1 MKQTTFD
8 TLLLPLYRS
17 TTRKGSARKG
27 ELLLSS
33 DVLVKAFE
41 EVLRDDRKY
50 GIHMENETIGTYKVG
65 DKVQVELNDP
75 SVRQGL
81 VAESFE
87 AILEYPRGRSV
98 CPRFFWLEKS
108 LGYSDAALASD
119 PTFARYQLLIQWVA
133 LLAQAAA
140 FFEKDSEELVFL
152 KDGKLSLP
160 VLYSAEDLCTFDD
173 KSLRDLL
180 GRFAD
185 VDKMREQ
192 MLSILSEAVLKQV
205 AGVEPK
211 RRFIALLQ
219 HLPETLKSFEDGH
232 RLYVANFS
240 YEKVRD
246 ELQTAMLEELTKI
259 NRTFAEVQGQIL
271 GIPVATILVAT
282 QFKLAQ
288 QWGQDAWVNTAV
300 LFGVLVFVILANF
313 VMRNQ
318 MHTLD
323 AIAEEIKRKED
334 KIQAEYSK
342 VKDVVSGTFPKLKS
356 RLCWQRTAFWTVQI
370 ILVIGA
376 LAASAFYLV
385 MTKPALSKVMS
396 LIGYG

>member
-1 MKQTTFD
+1 MKLTTFD

-17 TTRKGSARKG
+17 TIRKGSERKG

-33 DVLVKAFE
+33 EALVEALEKVL
-41 EVLRDDRKY
+41 LNDRKY
-50 GIHMENETIGTYKVG
+50 GIYLDNEATSAHKVG

-75 SVRQGL
+75 SVWQGL
-81 VAESFE
+81 VAESFDS
-87 AILEYPRGRSV
+87 ILEYPRGRSV
-98 CPRFFWLEKS
+98 CPCFFWLEKS
-108 LGYSDAALASD
+108 LAYCDSALVNE

-140 FFEKDSEELVFL
+140 FFEKDREELVFL
-152 KDGKLSLP
+152 KDGKVSLP
-160 VLYSAEDLCTFDD
+160 VLYSVEDLSSFDE

-180 GRFAD
+180 MRFKD
-185 VDKMREQ
+185 VDKIREQ
-192 MLSILSEAVLKQV
+192 MLSILSEAVLKQI

-219 HLPETLKSFEDGH
+219 HIPETLRSFEDGH

-246 ELQTAMLEELTKI
+246 ELQTAMLEDLTKI
-259 NRTFAEVQGQIL
+259 NKTFADVQGQIL

-282 QFKLAQ
+282 QFKLTQ
-288 QWGQDAWVNTAV
+288 QWGQDAWVNTSV
-300 LFGVLVFVILANF
+300 LLGVLIFVVLANF

-318 MHTLD
+318 LHTLD
-323 AIAEEIKRKED
+323 AIDEEIKRKEH
-334 KIQAEYSK
+334 KILTEYAS
-342 VKDVVSGTFPKLKS
+342 VKNVVSGTFPRLKS

-370 ILVIGA
+370 ILVICA
-376 LAASAFYLV
+376 ISASAFYLV
-385 MTKPALSKVMS
+385 MTKPALSQVIN
-396 LIGYG
+396 LIGLM